1 MAGIWLP
8 HTSSIEFCEANYL
21 LSRHVAEPFNAGSSL
36 LLAIMPLIGLWAG
49 NPTGELR
56 WTVHWLLFVVV
67 GLGSVCLHATLSAL
81 GQALDEVPMVWLA
94 ISFLGLMVETQGR
107 SWLPLALV
115 AAAACQTLIYARFRQ
130 YFLVFLASYVS
141 CVIVIVC
148 WAYQWGSASV
158 APSAAACVVRR
169 ALWRA
174 SLKSYVLLGVSLW
187 LFEMVFC
194 DALQPFFNAAGGLSF
209 HILWHI
215 GAALGSFAGGLVLA
229 FPCPFV
235 AHPAS
240 FECGCL

>member
-94 ISFLGLMVETQGR
+94 ISFLGLMVVATGLGCRRGVPDADLRSVSPVLSRLFGLVRLLRHCHCMLGLPVGLGLRRSLGR
-107 SWLPLALV
+107 
-115 AAAACQTLIYARFRQ
+115 R
-130 YFLVFLASYVS
+130 
-141 CVIVIVC
+141 
-148 WAYQWGSASV
+148 
-158 APSAAACVVRR
+158 VRR
-169 ALWRA
+169 AQSA
-174 SLKSYVLLGVSLW
+174 VAG
-187 LFEMVFC
+187 
-194 DALQPFFNAAGGLSF
+194 QPQELRPPGR
-209 HILWHI
+209 
-215 GAALGSFAGGLVLA
+215 VV
-229 FPCPFV
+229 V
-235 AHPAS
+235 AV
-240 FECGCL
+240 